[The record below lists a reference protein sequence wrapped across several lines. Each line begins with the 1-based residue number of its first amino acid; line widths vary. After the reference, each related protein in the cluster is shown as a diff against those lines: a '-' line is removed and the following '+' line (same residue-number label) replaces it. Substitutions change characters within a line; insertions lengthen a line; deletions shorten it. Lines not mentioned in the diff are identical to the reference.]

1 MLQCNT
7 NQALP
12 NCIHTHCCK
21 LLDSRVLIMPSNYM
35 LCHVS
40 VQHCVLVQD
49 DGAQAATVVTQHTAD
64 WTLLSLLLLC
74 ID

>member
-1 MLQCNT
+1 
-7 NQALP
+7 
-12 NCIHTHCCK
+12 
-21 LLDSRVLIMPSNYM
+21 MPSNYM